1 MRGYSVVAPQF
12 WTDYL
17 GRVWKV
23 VDSSRRLKFKYPAH
37 AALRVHVFHRDGY
50 KCCRCSTYAVEIPA
64 GYDGRDALF
73 TNTFVSS
80 GYRDML
86 VLDHILTLRAGGRS
100 VIENLQ
106 TLCETCNKRK
116 LREDRA
122 AIAAF
127 SGGVSL

>member
-1 MRGYSVVAPQF
+1 MGGYLVVAPQY

-17 GRVWKV
+17 GRSWKT

-37 AALRVHVFHRDGY
+37 AALREHVFNRDGY
-50 KCCRCSTYAVEIPA
+50 KCQRCDARALEVPADFDGKST
-64 GYDGRDALF
+64 LW

-80 GYRDML
+80 GWRDML

-100 VIENLQ
+100 VVENLQ

-116 LREDRA
+116 QREDRA
-122 AIAAF
+122 ATEAF
-127 SGGVSL
+127 MAGNS